1 MYITRQTH
9 DNCPRPECES
19 LLRALSGLHKRLT
32 TAAFRTSRTVNHRS
46 ANPRS
51 HFRADHILADVDHHN
66 LDIHPNPAD
75 DPIVSAGP
83 MATAETIASYL
94 QSQGLYAKPQWLESY
109 TSTTRPN
116 TPQAALQK
124 TALFRLLASDFCDTL
139 DTSRPSSA
147 LPVGIDDPS
156 LQQRHVHGATIPVQ
170 ILDIQDIGRS
180 RWSQVELLEQYERG
194 ETTKGRELIR
204 LVPDAEDGAS
214 GTTTTTTTTAARAEQ
229 TASKGPHKLLLQDCR
244 GTKVYGFEL
253 ASVQGLGLQTSI
265 GCKLLLREPVVAR
278 GVVMLEPSRVT
289 VLGGKIEAWDT
300 AWRRARK
307 EALQAGAQAST
318 TG

>member
-1 MYITRQTH
+1 MTIAQ
-9 DNCPRPECES
+9 DPSES

-32 TAAFRTSRTVNHRS
+32 TGAFRTPHAVNHRS

-51 HFRADHILADVDHHN
+51 HFRAGHKLADVDHHD
-66 LDIHPNPAD
+66 LDIHTTPPD
-75 DPIVSAGP
+75 DLIVSVGD

-94 QSQGLYAKPQWLESY
+94 QSQGLHAKPQWLESY

-116 TPQAALQK
+116 TPLAALQK

-139 DTSRPSSA
+139 DTSRPSST

-170 ILDIQDIGRS
+170 ILDIEDIGRS

-204 LVPDAEDGAS
+204 LVPDAEDGTS
-214 GTTTTTTTTAARAEQ
+214 GTTTTTAARAEQ

-253 ASVQGLGLQTSI
+253 ATVQGLGLQTSI

-278 GVVMLEPSRVT
+278 GVIMLEPSRVT

-307 EALQAGAQAST
+307 EALKAGAQAST